1 MIIQNQLMATFGSVI
16 FKTMAYKVN
25 MERLFEIAK
34 PRNEKAH
41 KEFLEKYATET
52 NTPDGSGAQSD
63 VR

>member
-1 MIIQNQLMATFGSVI
+1 MFGLVI

-25 MERLFEIAK
+25 IERLFEIAK